1 MACALPTELRRYVLE
16 FRRYGLVGKVGFEPT
31 KPEGSGF
38 TVRPNSPSLALTL
51 VRPVIYSLLTEDF
64 THLALMPL
72 FFAIEPPSTKLGL
85 TVEMNSRFQ
94 RPGQDAYAC
103 ALP

>member
-1 MACALPTELRRYVLE
+1 M
-16 FRRYGLVGKVGFEPT
+16 GKVGFEPT

-51 VRPVIYSLLTEDF
+51 VRPVIYSLVTEDF
-64 THLALMPL
+64 TQLTLMPL
-72 FFAIEPPSTKLGL
+72 FFAIEPSHVM
-85 TVEMNSRFQ
+85 VESNLRFQ
-94 RPGQDAYAC
+94 RPGQDAYAY

>member
-1 MACALPTELRRYVLE
+1 M
-16 FRRYGLVGKVGFEPT
+16 GKVGFEPT

-51 VRPVIYSLLTEDF
+51 VRPVIYSLVTEDF
-64 THLALMPL
+64 TQLTLMPL
-72 FFAIEPPSTKLGL
+72 FFAIEPSRVM
-85 TVEMNSRFQ
+85 VESNSRFQ
-94 RPGQDAYAC
+94 RPGQDAYAY